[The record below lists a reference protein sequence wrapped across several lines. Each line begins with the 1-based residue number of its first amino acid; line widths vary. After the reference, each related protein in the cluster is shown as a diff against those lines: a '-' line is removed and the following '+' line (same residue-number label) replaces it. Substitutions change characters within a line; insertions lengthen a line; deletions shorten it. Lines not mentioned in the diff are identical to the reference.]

1 MDKYASTSTVHIHG
15 RQGYEVRSGSGPG
28 LGHGQ
33 GQGHLNWENYNLRG
47 LNASIIVPFFS
58 MA

>member
-47 LNASIIVPFFS
+47 LNASIIVPFF
-58 MA
+58 